1 MSDDFPSKYL
11 RRAQSGRK
19 ANKKFLTGLKRLPER
34 TVDDLFHEA
43 HDTVFA
49 ETDCLACG
57 NCCKTTS
64 PIFTN
69 RDVERLSKHLSL
81 RPADFVEKYLR
92 IDEDGDY
99 VLQSSPCVFL
109 NTDNTCK
116 VYDERPKACR
126 EYPHTDRRKMSAILD
141 LTYRN
146 TLICPAVERIVN
158 KIRIVLQEQA

>member
-1 MSDDFPSKYL
+1 MTEDFPGKYL

-19 ANKKFLTGLKRLPER
+19 ANKKFLNGLKRLP
-34 TVDDLFHEA
+34 DHQLDGLFHEA
-43 HDTVFA
+43 HEQIFA
-49 ETDCLACG
+49 ETDCLACA

-69 RDVERLSKHLSL
+69 RDVERLSKHLGM
-81 RPADFVEKYLR
+81 RPANFVERYLR
-92 IDEDGDY
+92 IDQDGDY
-99 VLQSSPCVFL
+99 VLQSSPCTFL
-109 NTDNTCK
+109 NDDNTCS

-146 TLICPAVERIVN
+146 TLVCPAVERIVD
-158 KIRIVLQEQA
+158 KIRNFLHSPV